1 MEGDSPLDDLEA
13 VLGEVTLPDGVSII
27 NGPISQLKPPA
38 VVIRP
43 DQPWL
48 LPSAMCADEQRYV
61 AIAVVSASTPA
72 DGVRKL
78 YAIVKAIKNAVSGAW
93 SWESVSAP
101 VVDETTGSPL
111 LAASV
116 RLRYRNSEE

>member
-1 MEGDSPLDDLEA
+1 MEGDSPLDDLAA
-13 VLGEVTLPDGVSII
+13 VLADVELPDGVSII
-27 NGPISQLKPPA
+27 SGPTSQLKPPA

-48 LPSAMCADEQRYV
+48 MPSAMCSDEQRYV
-61 AIAVVSASTPA
+61 AIAVVTASTPS

-101 VVDETTGSPL
+101 VVDETTGVPL

-116 RLRYRNSEE
+116 RLKYRNSEE

>member
-1 MEGDSPLDDLEA
+1 MEGDSPLDDLVA
-13 VLGEVTLPDGVSII
+13 VLEDASLPSGTSII
-27 NGPISQLKPPA
+27 SGPRSQIKPDA

-43 DQPWL
+43 DNPWL
-48 LPSAMCADEQRYV
+48 VPSKFCADEQRYV

-72 DGVRKL
+72 DGVRRI

-101 VVDETTGSPL
+101 IIDETTGTPL

-116 RLRYRNSEE
+116 RLKYNNSEE